1 MSELLRSN
9 DIVLISAIEALLKAA
24 GIDYFVADQHISGME
39 GSIGAFPRR
48 VLVDSDQ
55 LTQARRLMT
64 DAGWGAELKAL

>member
-9 DIVLISAIEALLKAA
+9 DLVLISAIEALLSAA
-24 GIDYFVADQHISGME
+24 GITYLVADHHISGME

-55 LTQARRLMT
+55 LQKARRLMN
-64 DAGWGAELKAL
+64 DAGWGAELKP